1 MQNGAVLCALGF
13 FLRSARA
20 VVDVP
25 ALKQKAT
32 IRSKNIP
39 AGKASRFIQVVIHSL
54 SRLAILASH
63 GRDCFV
69 VCVVKFV
76 NCTRA
81 IGNSS
86 SSSRARRPSRSARAT
101 APGRA
106 EREKPMSRRRLSIFE
121 GAAACLGRRTLNA
134 QPSTCNGQLKHR
146 ERAPHRWH
154 APNSQRSGQGRLKNA
169 KIYVDRSRGWVVKSG
184 GKWVKMD

>member
-32 IRSKNIP
+32 I
-39 AGKASRFIQVVIHSL
+39 GFVASCHPRQSW
-54 SRLAILASH
+54 SRLLCGVRRQICKLYASH
-63 GRDCFV
+63 R
-69 VCVVKFV
+69 
-76 NCTRA
+76 
-81 IGNSS
+81 NSS
-86 SSSRARRPSRSARAT
+86 SSSRARRRSRSARAT

-121 GAAACLGRRTLNA
+121 GAAACVGRRTLNA

-154 APNSQRSGQGRLKNA
+154 APNSQRSRQGAA
-169 KIYVDRSRGWVVKSG
+169 KKCQNLC
-184 GKWVKMD
+184 